1 MLRRESLSTRHL
13 NESQSP
19 TNKLQSKNDPQ
30 CKEEQN
36 HTLKDIERG
45 SEDPPWREEDIS
57 QSNKEVKL
65 ENEDCDEECYTHVM
79 VPCPG
84 QAACQMPASRVAS
97 TKNEKQPSR
106 KRLFV
111 LQKDKN
117 GRERQETKKS
127 DISDHSTEPPR
138 GKGKQKRN
146 APIFCA
152 ICLTEYEISERVCW
166 SSNPECTHVFHEDC
180 IVNWLLALGRTKSK
194 MQRFSESLTESQL
207 LNYALECPCCRQ
219 DFVSIS
225 ALMED
230 GDEHV

>member
-19 TNKLQSKNDPQ
+19 TNKLQSKSDPQ
-30 CKEEQN
+30 CKDEQD
-36 HTLKDIERG
+36 HTLEDIERG
-45 SEDPPWREEDIS
+45 LEDPPCIEEDIS
-57 QSNKEVKL
+57 QSKEDVKL
-65 ENEDCDEECYTHVM
+65 ENEDCEEVYYTHVM

-84 QAACQMPASRVAS
+84 EAACPLPASRVAS
-97 TKNEKQPSR
+97 SKNEKQPSR

-111 LQKDKN
+111 LQKED
-117 GRERQETKKS
+117 GRERQKTKKS
-127 DISDHSTEPPR
+127 DISDHSMEPPR
-138 GKGKQKRN
+138 GNGKQNRD

-152 ICLTEYEISERVCW
+152 ICLTEYEISERICW
-166 SSNPECTHVFHEDC
+166 SSNPECSHVFHEDC

-194 MQRFSESLTESQL
+194 MQRFSESPTETQL

-219 DFVSIS
+219 EFVSRS
-225 ALMED
+225 ALLED